1 MKISFVDFWPKFDPN
16 NNFFL
21 HLLRDIKEDV
31 QVVYPEDSEILFFGP
46 FGNENSMYKNCKKVF
61 YTGED
66 IKPNFKKCDY
76 SLTFEFDNFDEKNI
90 RLPLWYL
97 YIDWFNVSTYSDPEW
112 LIPVEYLD
120 GNNEFTK
127 KNKNKFCSIVF
138 SNINKVYDLRMGSI
152 EKLKKYKPVD
162 CFGKIHSNSI
172 PDGEK
177 NKLDI
182 ISNYKFSICF
192 ENSTTPGYFTEKLLH
207 AKIAGTIPIYYSNKS
222 FSEDFN
228 PNCCLNYIKFSSL
241 DELYDKVI
249 EIDQNE
255 KLYKEIFDQPLF
267 LTKPNL
273 DTIKNNILKIL

>member
-31 QVVYPEDSEILFFGP
+31 QVVYPEDSEIMIFGP
-46 FGNENSMYKNCKKVF
+46 FGNENSTYKNCKKIF

-76 SLTFEFDNFDEKNI
+76 SLTFEFDDYEGKNI

-97 YIDWFNVSTYSDPEW
+97 YIDWFNVSTYSDPQW
-112 LIPVEYLD
+112 LIPVEYLN

-138 SNINKVYDLRMGSI
+138 SNINKVYDLRIGSV
-152 EKLKKYKPVD
+152 EKFREYKSVD
-162 CFGKIHSNSI
+162 CFGKIHPNSI
-172 PDGEK
+172 QEGEK
-177 NKLDI
+177 NKLDV

-207 AKIAGTIPIYYSNKS
+207 AKIAGTVPIYYSDKS
-222 FSEDFN
+222 FSRDFN
-228 PNCCLNYIKFSSL
+228 PNCCLNYINFSSL
-241 DELYDKVI
+241 DELYEKVI

-255 KLYKEIFDQPLF
+255 KLYKEFFEQPLF
-267 LTKPNL
+267 STKPNL
-273 DTIKNNILKIL
+273 DSFKKSILKIL